1 MDRLTKY
8 SNETSHKNGVCCT
21 HFLSDECRALGGECA
36 HGCKWEEAAWERLAA
51 YEDTGLTPQKVLSM
65 KFEWCAMM
73 DALNSI
79 GGGYTRLRELAEA
92 DRDGRLVV
100 PPCKAGDT
108 VYEVTSRKTISEYRV
123 KAIRVELF
131 CTFIEWDIV
140 AGFVDKSIFGVPVDE
155 IGKTVFLT
163 REGAEKALETK
174 RDGST
179 SM

>member
-51 YEDTGLTPQKVLSM
+51 YEDTGLTPQEVLSM

-100 PPCKAGDT
+100 RPYRIGET
-108 VYEVTSRKTISEYRV
+108 VYALLK
-123 KAIRVELF
+123 
-131 CTFIEWDIV
+131 D
-140 AGFVDKSIFGVPVDE
+140 GDPVDDVYTPDSE

-163 REGAEKALETK
+163 KKAAKAALEAMKDET
-174 RDGST
+174 R
-179 SM
+179 